1 MGPVLL
7 YFTLESSINN
17 SKSQRLQVPGA
28 GLWDTEQPIRY
39 APHPHKGLN
48 SCLLPTGLSTP
59 PPTRGNWYSAGSAPS
74 LRSLRALLTQ
84 KCWGQTGTA
93 DRDRRPWDGPQVA
106 LGRIGAHEWSRT
118 TRGRAPKPCSLVCFT
133 CQTTDGPPYH

>member
-1 MGPVLL
+1 MGPALL

-17 SKSQRLQVPGA
+17 SKSQRLRVPGA

-59 PPTRGNWYSAGSAPS
+59 PPTRGNWYSAGRAPS
-74 LRSLRALLTQ
+74 LRYLPALLTQ

-93 DRDRRPWDGPQVA
+93 DRDRWPWDGPQVA
-106 LGRIGAHEWSRT
+106 LGRIGATS
-118 TRGRAPKPCSLVCFT
+118 GAAPPVGGLLNPALLSAST
-133 CQTTDGPPYH
+133 CQTTDGPPYR

>member
-1 MGPVLL
+1 METGRGSGWWGVGPVLL

-59 PPTRGNWYSAGSAPS
+59 PPTLKLGGIGILQAAPQACDLS
-74 LRSLRALLTQ
+74 
-84 KCWGQTGTA
+84 W
-93 DRDRRPWDGPQVA
+93 
-106 LGRIGAHEWSRT
+106 
-118 TRGRAPKPCSLVCFT
+118 PC
-133 CQTTDGPPYH
+133 